1 MGSSWYYT
9 AIWNW
14 AYSRTSSCN
23 FLYPF
28 VLLKTYFC
36 ECKKEQ
42 IDKIEKEHLVIEREH
57 LGKEVFDKV
66 QIKRKFAKEEQR
78 VQFLMSIR
86 CIGHMIMAVSY
97 GIQTAHII

>member
-1 MGSSWYYT
+1 MLNFY
-9 AIWNW
+9 IL
-14 AYSRTSSCN
+14 SC
-23 FLYPF
+23 Y
-28 VLLKTYFC
+28 LKTQYFC

-78 VQFLMSIR
+78 IRFIMSVDDFN
-86 CIGHMIMAVSY
+86 H
-97 GIQTAHII
+97 